1 MVQRNYGHVTN
12 LHLLHC
18 LCHPFQVEGTR
29 TFAPCRLIELQL
41 LLHVTAPL
49 LTFLPGT
56 GITSILLHNL
66 PYNATWLYWI
76 SVVIFAS
83 NVLIFTILTVLSILR
98 YTLFSGIWSA
108 MLAHPV
114 QSLFLG
120 K

>member
-1 MVQRNYGHVTN
+1 MS
-12 LHLLHC
+12 L
-18 LCHPFQVEGTR
+18 P
-29 TFAPCRLIELQL
+29 A
-41 LLHVTAPL
+41 
-49 LTFLPGT
+49 LTFLLGT

-76 SVVIFAS
+76 SVAIFAA
-83 NVLIFTILTVLSILR
+83 NVLMFILLTVLSILR